1 MKSNVTM
8 KAILEKLVDDFN
20 NYSELVA
27 LNYAQMEEGRCA
39 EEMLQWNRGI
49 MNCIE
54 EYMTELA
61 NVMGVK
67 LEYEYGVH
75 SFGFD
80 DWKRYLEYRTARI
93 GKEW

>member
-1 MKSNVTM
+1 
-8 KAILEKLVDDFN
+8 
-20 NYSELVA
+20 
-27 LNYAQMEEGRCA
+27 
-39 EEMLQWNRGI
+39 MLQWNRGI

-80 DWKRYLEYRTARI
+80 DWKRSLEYRTARI